1 MSRELWTDA
10 YLEQMRHVGDPEA
23 DAVVADV
30 FAHRQLGE
38 LNAFIGSLSGLSGLP
53 ASLPPEIRDFVVR
66 NAARPDWVQDKQLR
80 RAENYFTRH
89 GLGAMLALVCASL
102 PECYTMKKG
111 VRILALTRQLGAHI
125 DRRLHQ
131 TALMVLAVMQ
141 PNGLALGGPGVIEAQ
156 KVRLLHAA
164 IRRLILLGVAPP
176 QAQAS
181 ADLGTAPS
189 SIAQAMAREG
199 FKWNLEQDGQPVNQE
214 DLAFTLLTFGYIIPL
229 AMSRFGVHAS
239 EEERAAFLHAW
250 NVTGAYLGVR
260 RELMADTPEDAAY
273 LYERIKARQGGATRD
288 GAFLMDR
295 LLGFLEQNVLRM
307 RLLRPLA
314 PVLVRV
320 LAGNDTA
327 HLLGIDTRH
336 GAGVRLFQH
345 TVVVLVR
352 AINRV
357 VRFLGR
363 LHPLS
368 ALGTVMGRETIR
380 FLYSYSQK
388 REGTA
393 HLAIPTDWIGAARP
407 RR

>member
-10 YLEQMRHVGDPEA
+10 YLEQMRHVADPDA
-23 DAVVADV
+23 DVVVADV

-66 NAARPDWVQDKQLR
+66 NAARPDWVHDMHLR

-102 PECYTMKKG
+102 PECYTMRKG

-141 PNGLALGGPGVIEAQ
+141 PKGLDLGGPGVIEAQ

-164 IRRLILLGVAPP
+164 IRRLILLGVTPSQAP
-176 QAQAS
+176 
-181 ADLGTAPS
+181 ADLGAAPS

-199 FKWNLEQDGQPVNQE
+199 FKWDLQQDGQPVNQE

-239 EEERAAFLHAW
+239 EDERTAFLHTW

-273 LYERIKARQGGATRD
+273 LYERIKARQGGATQD
-288 GAFLMDR
+288 GAFLTNR
-295 LLGFLEQNVLRM
+295 LLNFMEHNVLRVPV
-307 RLLRPLA
+307 LRPLA
-314 PVLVRV
+314 PIMVRV

-327 HLLGIDTRH
+327 RLLGIDTRH
-336 GAGVRLFQH
+336 TAGVRLFQR

-357 VRFLGR
+357 VRILGR
-363 LHPLS
+363 FHPLS
-368 ALGTVMGRETIR
+368 ALGTVLGRKTIQS
-380 FLYSYSQK
+380 LYRYSQE
-388 REGTA
+388 REGKVR
-393 HLAIPTDWIGAARP
+393 LAIPTDWIGAAR
-407 RR
+407 R